1 MPCEL
6 RPVTPSLPT
15 PQTVGKRNPVDW
27 AAVVS
32 RQTLSADPDWGAV
45 LPRLGA
51 LALLA
56 IGMAWLATRAFRT
69 YQRST

>member
-1 MPCEL
+1 
-6 RPVTPSLPT
+6 V
-15 PQTVGKRNPVDW
+15 
-27 AAVVS
+27 VVS
-32 RQTLSADPDWGAV
+32 RQALSAGPDWSAV

-56 IGMAWLATRAFRT
+56 VGMAWLATRAFRT